1 MASKVFLDANVIL
14 EYFLK
19 REKLNE
25 SRAIFLQIQEGVIKG
40 FTTSSVVQT
49 CGYFLIKAAG
59 KETAREILLRMLHYI
74 TVIDCSHDTV
84 ILALNSIISDP
95 EDAIQYHSALVNKIE
110 FYITFDKDL
119 IKHSASHLPI
129 LTPDKFLNS

>member
-25 SRAIFLQIQEGVIKG
+25 SRAIFLQIQEGLVKG

-49 CGYFLIKAAG
+49 CGYFLIRSVG
-59 KETAREILLRMLHYI
+59 KETTRGILLKMLSYI
-74 TVIDCSHDTV
+74 TVIDCDHETV
-84 ILALNSIISDP
+84 VMALNSAISDP
-95 EDAIQYHSALVNKIE
+95 EDAIQYYSALVNGIE
-110 FYITFDKDL
+110 FYITFDKEL
-119 IKHSASHLPI
+119 IKHPSSHLPI
-129 LTPDKFLNS
+129 MTPDNFLNS